1 MTTLSVIG
9 GSTAS
14 LGVRSTMRTGGLS
27 SLSLT
32 GTCHPSL
39 SGRASDGLLD
49 VLGGVPVMSLSGMN

>member
-9 GSTAS
+9 GSTPS
-14 LGVRSTMRTGGLS
+14 LGVRSTMRTGGLP

-32 GTCHPSL
+32 GTFHPSL

-49 VLGGVPVMSLSGMN
+49 LLGGVPVMSLSGMN